1 MLGRALLLGLAAAAT
16 LDAQAPLLR
25 ATFAADA
32 AASGPPALVWL
43 RRDLLAQ
50 RPEWPA
56 GLRPTDAFTVTWR
69 ETGVA
74 ITAGEPLPKGTYLAG
89 GVLADDCEVLVRCAP
104 SGIEDWSVTG
114 ATLPPSILRLA
125 QLFDLRVDA
134 PPRAIDVAA
143 AAGNLLP
150 AMLDDDP
157 RRPLCGVG
165 AAECGELMLEVQRTA
180 TGLHLRGRS
189 SGGLLLPAVILW
201 LGSAPMPAELSTTA
215 APQAPTDE
223 LRWSVRGF
231 TARDGGRPEA
241 ARQLARSHSSNGLA
255 ALRALLHADDST
267 RCAAIDS
274 LIRLGAADEL
284 PRIVAAG
291 KGQPLATAMAEAAV
305 TELWDRATPDRRA
318 GIAPP
323 GGAAGD
329 DAPPSSRRLLLPLTA
344 LFFGLLSFWLR
355 ERRRLQRD

>member
-1 MLGRALLLGLAAAAT
+1 VLQRALLLGLAAAAT
-16 LDAQAPLLR
+16 LGAQAPLLR
-25 ATFAADA
+25 VAFAADA

-43 RRDLLAQ
+43 RRDLLAL

-56 GLRPTDAFTVTWR
+56 GLRATDAFTLTWR
-69 ETGVA
+69 PTGIA
-74 ITAGEPLPKGTYLAG
+74 IGAGEPLPKGTYLAG
-89 GVLADDCEVLVRCAP
+89 GVLAGDGEVLLRCAA
-104 SGIEDWSVTG
+104 SGVEDWSVTG
-114 ATLPPSILRLA
+114 TAVPPAILRLA
-125 QLFDLRVDA
+125 QLFDLLADA

-157 RRPLCGVG
+157 RRPLFGVG
-165 AAECGELMLEVQRTA
+165 AAECGDLMLEIQRTA

-189 SGGLLLPAVILW
+189 NGGLLLPVVILW
-201 LGSAPMPAELSTTA
+201 LSSAPTPAELSTTA
-215 APQAPTDE
+215 APDAPTDE
-223 LRWSVRGF
+223 QRWSVRGF
-231 TARDGGRPEA
+231 TARDGDRPEA

-305 TELWDRATPDRRA
+305 AELWDRAAPDRRA

-323 GGAAGD
+323 VAGGD
-329 DAPPSSRRLLLPLTA
+329 DAPSSSRRLLLPLAA